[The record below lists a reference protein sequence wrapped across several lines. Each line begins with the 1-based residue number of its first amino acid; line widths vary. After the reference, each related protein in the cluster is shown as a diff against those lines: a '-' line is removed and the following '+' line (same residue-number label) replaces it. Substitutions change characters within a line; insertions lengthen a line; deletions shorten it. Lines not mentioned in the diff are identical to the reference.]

1 MVDSRIWV
9 CVRPYT
15 GSYAQIRVLCTE
27 NRNVPGEV
35 QLIYD
40 AIVVGAGP
48 AGAILAYL
56 LGKSGL
62 RVLLLEKANL
72 PRYKTCGGGLTFKA
86 IRDLPFDVRS
96 AVEVEASGGIVT
108 FQGRQ
113 LLRTEVQQP
122 FAWLVMRDRFDHFL
136 VQQAINVGVQLLD
149 GVQVIGAE
157 EEQHCILVRTTRG
170 AFRASLLAAADG
182 VNSMIASLAGLLLHR
197 EVGLALEAEV
207 NVPAGAIEVQG
218 DYATFDFGALSHG
231 YGWIFPKSDHLSV
244 GIFRAYP
251 GKGVRMKDTLARFI
265 ASQPVLHDCQI
276 LKLRGQL
283 IPLGGLSSSLNKGRI
298 ILLGDAANLAD
309 PWLGEGIY
317 YAIRSARIAAEEI
330 IRFLKGNL
338 ADLSSY
344 TNRINQEVVSQLSQA
359 RLFARFIYQFP
370 LLGSHLISKSLLMQ
384 QIVFSAIR
392 GDKNFQQVNRILIRQ
407 IPAIL
412 AQTLQ
417 GG

>member
-1 MVDSRIWV
+1 M
-9 CVRPYT
+9 P
-15 GSYAQIRVLCTE
+15 
-27 NRNVPGEV
+27 
-35 QLIYD
+35 LIYD

-62 RVLLLEKANL
+62 RVLLLEKASL

-96 AVEVEASGGIVT
+96 TVEVEAGGGIVT
-108 FQGRQ
+108 FHGQQ
-113 LLRTEVQQP
+113 LLKAEVQQP

-136 VQQAINVGVQLLD
+136 VQQAVNAGVALMDGVQL
-149 GVQVIGAE
+149 IGIE
-157 EEQHCILVRTTRG
+157 EEPHCILVRTTRG

-197 EVGLALEAEV
+197 QVGLALEAEV
-207 NVPAGAIEVQG
+207 SVSTFAIETQG
-218 DYATFDFGALSHG
+218 NFATFDFGALQYG

-251 GKGVRMKDTLARFI
+251 GKGVGMKDTLLRFI
-265 ASQPVLHDCQI
+265 ASQPVLQDGQT
-276 LKLRGQL
+276 LSLRGQL
-283 IPLGGLSSSLNKGRI
+283 IPLGGLASSLHKGRI
-298 ILLGDAANLAD
+298 LLLGDAANLAD

-330 IRFLKGNL
+330 IRFLQGNL
-338 ADLSSY
+338 CDLSSY
-344 TNRINQEVVSQLSQA
+344 TNRINLEIVSQLSQA
-359 RLFARFIYQFP
+359 RLFARLIYQFP
-370 LLGSHLISKSLLMQ
+370 LIGSHLLSKSLLMQ
-384 QIVFSAIR
+384 QIIFDTIR
-392 GDKNFQQVNRILIRQ
+392 GDNSFRQVNRAMIRQ
-407 IPAIL
+407 FPAIL
-412 AQTLQ
+412 VQALR

>member
-1 MVDSRIWV
+1 M
-9 CVRPYT
+9 
-15 GSYAQIRVLCTE
+15 
-27 NRNVPGEV
+27 
-35 QLIYD
+35 IYD

-96 AVEVEASGGIVT
+96 TVEVEAGGGIVA
-108 FQGRQ
+108 FRGQQ
-113 LLRTEVQQP
+113 LLKTEVQQP

-136 VQQAINVGVQLLD
+136 VQQAVNAGVQLQD
-149 GVQVIGAE
+149 GVQVTGVE
-157 EEQHCILVRTTRG
+157 EESHCILVQTTRG
-170 AFRASLLAAADG
+170 AFRGSLLAAADG
-182 VNSMIASLAGLLLHR
+182 VNSLIASLAGLLLHR

-207 NVPAGAIEVQG
+207 SVPVTSIEAQG
-218 DYATFDFGALSHG
+218 NFATFDFGALQHG
-231 YGWIFPKSDHLSV
+231 YGWIFPKSDHFSV

-251 GKGVRMKDTLARFI
+251 GKGVGMKDSLSRFI
-265 ASQPVLHDCQI
+265 ASQPVLHDCRT

-283 IPLGGLSSSLNKGRI
+283 IPLGGQPSSLHKGRI
-298 ILLGDAANLAD
+298 LLLGDAANLAD

-330 IRFLKGNL
+330 TRFLKGNL

-344 TNRINQEVVSQLSQA
+344 TSRINLEIVSQLGQA
-359 RLFARFIYQFP
+359 RILARLIYQFP
-370 LLGSHLISKSLLMQ
+370 RFESHLISKSLLMQ
-384 QIVFSAIR
+384 QIVFSTIR
-392 GDKNFQQVNRILIRQ
+392 GDHTFRQVNRALIRQ
-407 IPAIL
+407 IPTIL
-412 AQTLQ
+412 AQSLR